1 MDNLTQILTEALVNA
16 NQNGSKINLDNVI
29 KEVIRS
35 EVEKTVNEILGHE
48 LTAFLGYEKSEQG
61 ASKDCGNSRNGFY
74 TRGLNTTYGP
84 ITLNVPRD
92 RKGEFETG
100 MFEKNKR
107 STTDIGQ
114 MILKLYSSGMTD
126 GQIQEIVDALYSH
139 KYSTSTISVITDAIK
154 EDVVNFKSR
163 KINER
168 YFALFADAI
177 YIPLRRDTVDKEA
190 VFIVLGIDFNGKPE
204 VLAFDIQPSES
215 KESWFNIFQSLI
227 DRGLKSSRILVS
239 DGFTGID
246 EIVNDLLPGCLY
258 QRCFLH
264 LCRNLM
270 TKVRSQDKY
279 EISQDFME
287 LSKKD
292 NGKEA
297 LESFDDFLEK
307 RGTKYSSINNWASK
321 INVNHIFNFYHF
333 PKELRKIVYSNNRI
347 ESFNKEIRRNAKAHV
362 QFCTEDAE
370 EKFLVTLFNR
380 FNLNT
385 RKNGIRHKDLLEVQ
399 LIEF

>member
-107 STTDIGQ
+107 STKDIGQ

-246 EIVNDLLPGCLY
+246 DIVNNLLPGCLY

-347 ESFNKEIRRNAKAHV
+347 ESFNKEIRRNVKAHV
-362 QFCTEDAE
+362 QFYTEDAE

>member
-48 LTAFLGYEKSEQG
+48 LTAFLGYEKSERG

-246 EIVNDLLPGCLY
+246 DIVYNLLPGCLY

-385 RKNGIRHKDLLEVQ
+385 VN
-399 LIEF
+399 

>member
-246 EIVNDLLPGCLY
+246 DIVYNLLPGCLY

>member
-84 ITLNVPRD
+84 ITLSVPRD
-92 RKGEFETG
+92 RNGKFETG

-107 STTDIGQ
+107 STKDIGQ

-163 KINER
+163 KIKER

-204 VLAFDIQPSES
+204 VLAFDIQPNES
-215 KESWFNIFQSLI
+215 KENWFNIFQSLI
-227 DRGLKSSRILVS
+227 DRGLRSSRILVS

-270 TKVRSQDKY
+270 GKVRSQDKY
-279 EISQDFME
+279 EISEDFME

-307 RGTKYSSINNWASK
+307 RGTKYSSISNRASK

-333 PKELRKIVYSNNRI
+333 PKELRKNVYSNNRI

-370 EKFLVTLFNR
+370 EKFLVTIFNR

-385 RKNGIRHKDLLEVQ
+385 RKNGIRHKDLLEVK

>member
-139 KYSTSTISVITDAIK
+139 KYSASTISVITDAIK

-246 EIVNDLLPGCLY
+246 DIVYNLLPGCLY

>member
-84 ITLNVPRD
+84 ITLSVPRD
-92 RKGEFETG
+92 RKGKFETG

-107 STTDIGQ
+107 STKDIGQ

-163 KINER
+163 KIKDH

-270 TKVRSQDKY
+270 SKVRSQDKY

-333 PKELRKIVYSNNRI
+333 PKELRKNVYSNNRI

>member
-1 MDNLTQILTEALVNA
+1 M
-16 NQNGSKINLDNVI
+16 
-29 KEVIRS
+29 
-35 EVEKTVNEILGHE
+35 
-48 LTAFLGYEKSEQG
+48 
-61 ASKDCGNSRNGFY
+61 
-74 TRGLNTTYGP
+74 
-84 ITLNVPRD
+84 
-92 RKGEFETG
+92 
-100 MFEKNKR
+100 
-107 STTDIGQ
+107 
-114 MILKLYSSGMTD
+114 
-126 GQIQEIVDALYSH
+126 
-139 KYSTSTISVITDAIK
+139 
-154 EDVVNFKSR
+154 
-163 KINER
+163 
-168 YFALFADAI
+168 
-177 YIPLRRDTVDKEA
+177 RRDTVDKEA

-227 DRGLKSSRILVS
+227 DRGLKSSRILVG

-246 EIVNDLLPGCLY
+246 DIVYNLLPGCLY

>member
-84 ITLNVPRD
+84 ITLSVPRD
-92 RKGEFETG
+92 RNGKFETG

-107 STTDIGQ
+107 STKDIGQ

-163 KINER
+163 KIKER

-204 VLAFDIQPSES
+204 VLTFDIQPNES
-215 KESWFNIFQSLI
+215 KENWFNIFQSLI

-270 TKVRSQDKY
+270 GKVRSQDKY
-279 EISQDFME
+279 EISEDFME

-307 RGTKYSSINNWASK
+307 RGTKYSSINNRASK

-333 PKELRKIVYSNNRI
+333 PKELRKNVYSNNRI

-370 EKFLVTLFNR
+370 EKFLVTIFNR

-385 RKNGIRHKDLLEVQ
+385 RKNGIRHKDLLEAQ

>member
-107 STTDIGQ
+107 STKDIGQ

-246 EIVNDLLPGCLY
+246 DIVNNLLPGCLY